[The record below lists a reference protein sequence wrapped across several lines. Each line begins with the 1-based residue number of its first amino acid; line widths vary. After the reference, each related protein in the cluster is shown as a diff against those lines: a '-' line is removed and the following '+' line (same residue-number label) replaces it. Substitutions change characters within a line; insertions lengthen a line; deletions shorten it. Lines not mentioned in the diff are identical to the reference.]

1 MSMTRTDYAA
11 WAAGRSAPR
20 LTDWLREI
28 SEPDWSAVVDHP
40 LFDALAGGSLTGEA
54 FAAYMVQDYGFVD
67 PFTALLGHAIGHAPG
82 MADRVVLGQF
92 VGMLTS
98 DEDSV
103 FQRIFETFHVPETT
117 RNAPA
122 YLPATASFRRLL
134 HETGTS
140 ASYAQMLAVL
150 VVTEWLYLDWA
161 MRITRGESLPPL
173 YDEWIGLHDSQAFQ
187 AFVAWLRRR
196 LEEVAETL
204 DEAEFARMAER
215 FRETVARE
223 RAFHDAVYPR

>member
-1 MSMTRTDYAA
+1 MSMTRTDYAT
-11 WAAGRSAPR
+11 WAAERSAPR

-28 SEPDWSAVVDHP
+28 SEHDWSAVVNHP

-54 FAAYMVQDYGFVD
+54 FADYMVQDYGFVD
-67 PFTALLGHAIGHAPG
+67 PFTALLGNAIGHAPE

-103 FQRIFETFHVPETT
+103 FQRTFEAFGVPEAT

-122 YLPATASFRRLL
+122 YLPATASFRHLL
-134 HETGTS
+134 RETGAS
-140 ASYAQMLAVL
+140 ASYAQMLTVL
-150 VVTEWLYLDWA
+150 VVTEWLYLGWA
-161 MRITRGESLPPL
+161 TRITRAETLDPL
-173 YDEWIGLHDSQAFQ
+173 YDEWISLHDNQSFQ

-204 DEAEFARMAER
+204 DEAEFTRMIER

-223 RAFHDAVYPR
+223 RAFHDAVYPG